1 MLLYLSLLLLSNL
14 LENFVPVGSSGVG
27 PCLQAGDQVP
37 LRLKIKG
44 KLLKELRP
52 IFSQTFPWS
61 KCQWWDWNPRSEDYE
76 WAVDHCAGA
85 LTLIIMELSIVT
97 FSRTTFSIVTFSK
110 VTFSIVTFSI
120 ATFRIVTF
128 SIATFSIVTSGIVTS
143 GIVTFSIAT
152 FSTVT
157 FSIATFSI
165 ETFRVRALSIKG

>member
-61 KCQWWDWNPRSEDYE
+61 KCQWWDWNPRSEEYE
-76 WAVDHCAGA
+76 RAVDYCAGA
-85 LTLIIMELSIVT
+85 LTLIITKLSIVT
-97 FSRTTFSIVTFSK
+97 FSRTTFSIVTFS
-110 VTFSIVTFSI
+110 IVTFSTMTFRHSI
-120 ATFRIVTF
+120 ATFSIVTF
-128 SIATFSIVTSGIVTS
+128 SIATFSIVT
-143 GIVTFSIAT
+143 FSI
-152 FSTVT
+152 
-157 FSIATFSI
+157 
-165 ETFRVRALSIKG
+165 RALSIKD